1 MCNVLTYIGVE
12 CVFKVATYEWRIS
25 IVLVKTFETNYSP
38 DVQHVPEELMIT
50 KYFDL
55 HGFCGDLMNLITAT
69 KSDVQH
75 VPDELMTMKYF

>member
-1 MCNVLTYIGVE
+1 MFLKSQLMNGGSPSSLW
-12 CVFKVATYEWRIS
+12 K
-25 IVLVKTFETNYSP
+25 LFETNYSP